1 MLIIAESIW
10 SALEFVHDFILI
22 DLCVRRIVITT
33 IGAAAKGSIRASCKI
48 SQSFISS
55 QRRWQTKYGLPDIAY
70 PVRAANLKSTLL
82 DNGDLPL
89 AAMLH
94 GLQQR
99 SRDGEVEW
107 QRLEPAMDRP
117 WHKSWHK

>member
-1 MLIIAESIW
+1 MQDFAEIH
-10 SALEFVHDFILI
+10 L
-22 DLCVRRIVITT
+22 RRETL
-33 IGAAAKGSIRASCKI
+33 AR
-48 SQSFISS
+48 
-55 QRRWQTKYGLPDIAY
+55 YGLSDIAY
-70 PVRAANLKSTLL
+70 PVPAADLKSALL

-107 QRLEPAMDRP
+107 
-117 WHKSWHK
+117 

>member
-1 MLIIAESIW
+1 MQNFAE
-10 SALEFVHDFILI
+10 LHLKPETL
-22 DLCVRRIVITT
+22 
-33 IGAAAKGSIRASCKI
+33 AKC
-48 SQSFISS
+48 
-55 QRRWQTKYGLPDIAY
+55 GLPDIAY